1 MDEGS
6 LSLPIL
12 VVVAFVA
19 ILAGVTILAI
29 RIYRNHRRENVTEED
44 IRTMVSEGQEQ
55 GVLESG
61 EAEMI
66 SNIFE
71 MSDKQA
77 WDIMTNRKNIVAID
91 GSQTLKEAADFMLK
105 ECNNSRFPVYG
116 QDLDDILGTVHLRD
130 VMVHVQNPHEARMAV
145 ANVPGVMRTAH
156 FIPETRNIS
165 SLFKDMQSQKIHM
178 EIVVDEYGQTAGIVA
193 MEDILEDYGTT
204 FDANNRYD
212 SDYVNQWYI
221 TVV

>member
-77 WDIMTNRKNIVAID
+77 WD
-91 GSQTLKEAADFMLK
+91 
-105 ECNNSRFPVYG
+105 
-116 QDLDDILGTVHLRD
+116 GT
-130 VMVHVQNPHEARMAV
+130 
-145 ANVPGVMRTAH
+145 
-156 FIPETRNIS
+156 S
-165 SLFKDMQSQKIHM
+165 
-178 EIVVDEYGQTAGIVA
+178 
-193 MEDILEDYGTT
+193 
-204 FDANNRYD
+204 
-212 SDYVNQWYI
+212 
-221 TVV
+221 

>member
-156 FIPETRNIS
+156 FICLRTCSRRRFTWRLWWMSTDRLPV
-165 SLFKDMQSQKIHM
+165 L
-178 EIVVDEYGQTAGIVA
+178 
-193 MEDILEDYGTT
+193 
-204 FDANNRYD
+204 
-212 SDYVNQWYI
+212 
-221 TVV
+221 

>member
-1 MDEGS
+1 
-6 LSLPIL
+6 
-12 VVVAFVA
+12 
-19 ILAGVTILAI
+19 
-29 RIYRNHRRENVTEED
+29 
-44 IRTMVSEGQEQ
+44 
-55 GVLESG
+55 
-61 EAEMI
+61 MI

-105 ECNNSRFPVYG
+105 ECSNSRFPVYG

-165 SLFKDMQSQKIHM
+165 SLFKDRFTWRLWWMSTDRLP
-178 EIVVDEYGQTAGIVA
+178 V
-193 MEDILEDYGTT
+193 L
-204 FDANNRYD
+204 
-212 SDYVNQWYI
+212 
-221 TVV
+221 

>member
-105 ECNNSRFPVYG
+105 ECSNSRFPVYG
-116 QDLDDILGTVHLRD
+116 QDLDDILGTVHLR
-130 VMVHVQNPHEARMAV
+130 ELLILSRRRAIYLLCL
-145 ANVPGVMRTAH
+145 RTCSRRR
-156 FIPETRNIS
+156 FTWRLWWMSTDRLPV
-165 SLFKDMQSQKIHM
+165 L
-178 EIVVDEYGQTAGIVA
+178 
-193 MEDILEDYGTT
+193 
-204 FDANNRYD
+204 
-212 SDYVNQWYI
+212 
-221 TVV
+221 